1 MGLKKSNKLLYV
13 TLTLFSSLIKATYM
27 KKSGFILLMI
37 TITLSSFS
45 QVKTPIVKGSAYL
58 RESTPGIIPKVIGE
72 DGKES
77 TKTVTKIKSY
87 QLFIEYKKNTTIKA
101 TKLWIDGIAYHVRTE
116 TITST
121 PVLFKTNIVAN
132 SYTTDTLVT
141 KTSNKVIQLLTDGE
155 IKPIPKSKPKNA
167 TGKIIVEYSYKGKT
181 YLYTFKEITKITP
194 QILQ

>member
-1 MGLKKSNKLLYV
+1 
-13 TLTLFSSLIKATYM
+13 
-27 KKSGFILLMI
+27 MI

-87 QLFIEYKKNTTIKA
+87 QLFIEYKKSTTIKV
-101 TKLWIDGIAYHVRTE
+101 TKLWIDGVAYQVRTE

-155 IKPIPKSKPKNA
+155 IKPIPKSN
-167 TGKIIVEYSYKGKT
+167 YSGVF
-181 YLYTFKEITKITP
+181 L
-194 QILQ
+194 